1 MKTGNVIAIVV
12 WWCVASACD
21 AQQVIHACRDAHGGR
36 VYQDAPCTDAG
47 LRELG
52 SRTYATPHDPP
63 DAARRLEAMDRQV
76 HADWSRDR
84 WTSNGAPHRRIAAG
98 DRASFDGRA
107 TDERALDRRRCHAAR
122 TAVDRATRSRSFR
135 GDRAA
140 LEEAAV
146 DACFSL

>member
-1 MKTGNVIAIVV
+1 MKTGNVIAIVL
-12 WWCVASACD
+12 WWCVASACN

-36 VYQDAPCTDAG
+36 AYQDAPCAEDG

-52 SRTYATPHDPP
+52 SRTFATPRDPP

-76 HADWSRDR
+76 HADWARDR
-84 WTSNGAPHRRIAAG
+84 WMGNGATRRRAAAG
-98 DRASFDGRA
+98 DRLALDGHALDAR
-107 TDERALDRRRCHAAR
+107 DLDRRRCHAAR
-122 TAVDRATRSRSFR
+122 AAVDRAARSRTFR
-135 GDRAA
+135 GDRAT